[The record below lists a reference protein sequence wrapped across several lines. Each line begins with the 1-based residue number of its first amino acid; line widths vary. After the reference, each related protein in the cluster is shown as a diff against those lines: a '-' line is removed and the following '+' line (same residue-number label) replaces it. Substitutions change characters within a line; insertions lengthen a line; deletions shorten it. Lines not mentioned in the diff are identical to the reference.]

1 MRNLWEL
8 PRRLSIGG
16 REVEIDP
23 DFRTVLQIFR
33 HFQNEELPEFLRWEV
48 ALRLFYREEIPAQ
61 QRREAMEQLAQFV
74 SCGRPGKPGPRLLDW
89 EHDAMAIV
97 ADVNRVAG
105 REIRELEFVHWWT
118 FLSWFHAIGEGQ
130 LSSLVELRRKLARG
144 EKLDDHQRQ
153 FYREN
158 KAMVDLPR
166 RHSASEQA
174 EIDRLNALLNDPGRA
189 CRGGDSLFVG
199 DQRSPLRD

>member
-8 PRRLSIGG
+8 PRHLPVGG
-16 REVEIDP
+16 REVKIDP

-48 ALRLFYREEIPAQ
+48 ALTLFYRESVPNAC
-61 QRREAMEQLAQFV
+61 RREAMEALAEFV
-74 SCGRPGKPGPRLLDW
+74 TCGQRGKPGPRLLDW

-130 LSSLVELRRKLARG
+130 LSSLVELRRKLSRG

-158 KAMVDLPR
+158 KAMVDLPH
-166 RHSASEQA
+166 RHSPGQQA

-189 CRGGDSLFVG
+189 CRGGDLPPAG
-199 DQRSPLRD
+199 DQ

>member
-1 MRNLWEL
+1 MRDLWTL
-8 PRRLSIGG
+8 PRHVRVGG

-48 ALRLFYREEIPAQ
+48 ALALFYKQSVPQ
-61 QRREAMEQLAQFV
+61 NCRREAMEQLAEFV
-74 SCGRPGKPGPRLLDW
+74 TCGQQGKPGPRLLDW

-130 LSSLVELRRKLARG
+130 LSALVELRRKLSRG
-144 EKLDDHQRQ
+144 EKLDEHQRQ

-158 KAMVDLPR
+158 KALVDLPHR
-166 RHSASEQA
+166 RSPEQQA
-174 EIDRLNALLNDPGRA
+174 EIDHLNALLGK
-189 CRGGDSLFVG
+189 
-199 DQRSPLRD
+199 

>member
-1 MRNLWEL
+1 MRRHHDRQMRDLWHL
-8 PRRLSIGG
+8 PHHLTVGG
-16 REVEIDP
+16 REVKIDP

-33 HFQNEELPEFLRWEV
+33 YFQDERLPEFLRWEL
-48 ALRLFYREEIPAQ
+48 ALALFYREPVE
-61 QRREAMEQLAQFV
+61 QRREAMEKLAAFIT
-74 SCGRPGKPGPRLLDW
+74 CGQTDRPGPRLLDW

-130 LSSLVELRRKLARG
+130 LTALVELRRKLGRG
-144 EKLDDHQRQ
+144 EKLDEQQRQ

-158 KAMVDLPR
+158 KERVDLPSR
-166 RHSASEQA
+166 RSSQEQA
-174 EIDRLNALLNDPGRA
+174 QIDRLNALLGK
-189 CRGGDSLFVG
+189 
-199 DQRSPLRD
+199 

>member
-1 MRNLWEL
+1 MRRVHGRQMSDLWDL
-8 PRRLSIGG
+8 PRQVTVGDRQL
-16 REVEIDP
+16 EIDP
-23 DFRTVLQIFR
+23 DFRTVLRIFR

-48 ALRLFYREEIPAQ
+48 ALTLFYRQPVPDGC
-61 QRREAMEQLAQFV
+61 RVEAMEALANFV
-74 SCGRPGKPGPRLLDW
+74 TCGQQGKPGPRLLDW

-105 REIRELEFVHWWT
+105 KEIRELEFLHWWT

-130 LSSLVELRRKLARG
+130 LSSLVELRRRLSRG
-144 EKLDDHQRQ
+144 EKLDEHQRQ

-166 RHSASEQA
+166 RRSPAEQA
-174 EIDRLNALLNDPGRA
+174 EIDRLNALLN
-189 CRGGDSLFVG
+189 RG
-199 DQRSPLRD
+199 

>member
-74 SCGRPGKPGPRLLDW
+74 TCGRPGKPGPRLLDW

-144 EKLDDHQRQ
+144 EKLEEHQRQ

-166 RHSASEQA
+166 HRDPGQQA
-174 EIDRLNALLNDPGRA
+174 EIDRLNALLNHGQLPMDN
-189 CRGGDSLFVG
+189 
-199 DQRSPLRD
+199 